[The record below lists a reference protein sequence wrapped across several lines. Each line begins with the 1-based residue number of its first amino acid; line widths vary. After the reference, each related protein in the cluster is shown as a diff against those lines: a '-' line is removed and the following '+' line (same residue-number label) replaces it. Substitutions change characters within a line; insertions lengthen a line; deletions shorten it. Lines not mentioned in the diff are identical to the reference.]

1 MTYCQECLPEKKQ
14 ANYGGKGKTPTCC
27 AMHGKA
33 HGFIDVAHTQCKDP
47 RCTKRP
53 NSDFPGGKGTYCRTH
68 KLPEMVDVVS
78 KRCKDVGCT
87 VVNPNFGIKGGKGTH
102 CGKHKLPDMIDV
114 RSKRCEYVECIVVNP
129 VFGFPGG
136 KRTHCRTHKL
146 PKMID
151 VVSKRCK
158 YAECNVVNPAFG
170 FPGGK
175 GTHCGKH
182 KLPKMVDV
190 RSKRCDHV
198 GCIVRPSFGFPGGK
212 GTHCRTHKLPKMVDV
227 MNKRCKHVGCTVV
240 NPVFGFVR
248 RKGTHC
254 NNHKSDTM
262 VDVMNPRCTS
272 CKTTQTHEKD
282 KLCSACRQVQQLGA
296 SRKLIRIERRVID
309 MLILH
314 GTIIDDERTKFNK
327 SIGAECGGYRPDIY
341 IDCGTF
347 ILIIE
352 IDENQHRPRYI
363 SRIVNG
369 VVTPMVVGSYSPKCE
384 NVRMM
389 SIVSKEQMPVYFIRI
404 NPDKC
409 TIDGKDINV
418 SFEKRC
424 EALRALVKSVME
436 GGTPDAW
443 MTISYLYY
451 DGAILR
457 TEKPDLPAGF

>member
-1 MTYCQECLPEKKQ
+1 
-14 ANYGGKGKTPTCC
+14 
-27 AMHGKA
+27 
-33 HGFIDVAHTQCKDP
+33 
-47 RCTKRP
+47 
-53 NSDFPGGKGTYCRTH
+53 
-68 KLPEMVDVVS
+68 
-78 KRCKDVGCT
+78 
-87 VVNPNFGIKGGKGTH
+87 
-102 CGKHKLPDMIDV
+102 
-114 RSKRCEYVECIVVNP
+114 
-129 VFGFPGG
+129 
-136 KRTHCRTHKL
+136 
-146 PKMID
+146 
-151 VVSKRCK
+151 
-158 YAECNVVNPAFG
+158 
-170 FPGGK
+170 
-175 GTHCGKH
+175 
-182 KLPKMVDV
+182 
-190 RSKRCDHV
+190 
-198 GCIVRPSFGFPGGK
+198 
-212 GTHCRTHKLPKMVDV
+212 
-227 MNKRCKHVGCTVV
+227 
-240 NPVFGFVR
+240 
-248 RKGTHC
+248 
-254 NNHKSDTM
+254 
-262 VDVMNPRCTS
+262 
-272 CKTTQTHEKD
+272 
-282 KLCSACRQVQQLGA
+282 LGA